1 MRAEG
6 TYQDLIKYLRRE
18 ALMTSGAELLA
29 WDAETYLPPAGVEH
43 RANQL
48 ALLAGMGHETG
59 THPYLG
65 NLLAVL
71 DASPLVA
78 DPFSDAA
85 IIVRAARRTYDRR
98 TRLPRSLV
106 EELARTVPYAQ
117 QEWLQARAAAD
128 FERFRPWL
136 ERVLAL
142 KRQEAVCLGGSDLY
156 DTLLD
161 EHEPG
166 LRGADLRTLFEALRA
181 ELVPLAW
188 ALTHSGRRPR
198 TEVLRGTFPEDAQR
212 TLATQVARALGFDF
226 NRGRIDT
233 AAHPFFSWLGPD
245 DFRVG
250 TRFPTDRFDG
260 FFSTLHE
267 LGHALYD
274 QGLDPAHYGTPL
286 GEGAS
291 VGLHESQA
299 RLWENAVGRGLPF
312 WKHFFPLARRA
323 FPGALRGVTLREFH
337 FAVNA
342 VQATPLRVEADEVTY
357 NLHVMVRFELERAL
371 VTDDLRVAD
380 LPAAWNAA
388 YRRHLGLTP
397 ADDAEGCLQDSHWA
411 DGLFGYFPTY
421 TLGNVLAA
429 QLFAQARRDVGDLE
443 KEFARGDF
451 RGLLSW
457 LHEHI
462 YRHGRRHPPAVLIE
476 CAAGAPPDYRAL
488 LAGLKQKYG
497 TLYGV

>member
-1 MRAEG
+1 MRAEAA
-6 TYQDLIKYLRRE
+6 YEELIRRLREE
-18 ALMTSGAELLA
+18 ALLTSCADLLA
-29 WDAETYLPPAGVEH
+29 WDAETYLPPAGLDH

-48 ALLAGMGHETG
+48 ALLAGLCHERG
-59 THPYLG
+59 TDPRLG
-65 NLLAVL
+65 ELVAVL
-71 DASPLVA
+71 EASPLVA

-85 IIVRAARRTYDRR
+85 VNVRERRRSYDRA
-98 TRLPRSLV
+98 TRLPRPLV
-106 EELARTVPYAQ
+106 EELARTVSYAQ
-117 QEWLQARAAAD
+117 QEWQQARAAAD

-142 KRQEAVCLGGSDLY
+142 KRQEAACLGGGDLY

-161 EHEPG
+161 EHE
-166 LRGADLRTLFEALRA
+166 RGVRGDDLARLFEVLRA

-188 ALTHSGRRPR
+188 ALTHAGRRPH
-198 TEVLRGTFPEDAQR
+198 TEVLRRTFPAEAQR
-212 TLATQVARALGFDF
+212 TLATEVAATLGLDF
-226 NRGRIDT
+226 RRGRIDAT
-233 AAHPFFSWLGPD
+233 AHPFFACLGPH
-245 DFRVG
+245 DFRVS
-250 TRFPTDRFDG
+250 TRFPPDRFDG

-274 QGLDPAHYGTPL
+274 QGLDLAHYGTPL

-291 VGLHESQA
+291 VGVHESQA

-323 FPGALRGVTLREFH
+323 FPAALKGVTLREFH

-342 VQATPLRVEADEVTY
+342 VEATPLRVEADEVTY
-357 NLHVMVRFELERAL
+357 NLHVLVRFELERAL
-371 VTDDLRVAD
+371 VADELRVAD

-421 TLGNVLAA
+421 ALGNVLAA
-429 QLFAQARRDVGDLE
+429 QLFARARQDVGDLE
-443 KEFARGDF
+443 KEFARGNF
-451 RGLLSW
+451 RGLRSW
-457 LHEHI
+457 LHEHV
-462 YRHGRRHPPAVLIE
+462 YRHGRRYPPAVLIE
-476 CAAGAPPDYRAL
+476 RATGAPPDHRPL